1 MKAFPESLNLGSCAG
16 SFRLGMVDF
25 SAFSHDF
32 QVANGCAMVAYKKI
46 EARRLLL
53 EAIAVEFNNI

>member
-1 MKAFPESLNLGSCAG
+1 
-16 SFRLGMVDF
+16 MVDF

-32 QVANGCAMVAYKKI
+32 LAVQVANGCAMVAYKKI

-53 EAIAVEFNNI
+53 EAIAVEFNNIP